1 MKNRKFHFL
10 LRSLRTANGERW
22 TVGRIAETIYVGR
35 SRLNDV
41 FNNAPGQGA
50 MTRPKVV
57 RFLGE
62 HLADKKAELLAALGW
77 DGEGN
82 IREKNGERRAET
94 PHPNPPHWP
103 DRSSARDRHC

>member
-1 MKNRKFHFL
+1 
-10 LRSLRTANGERW
+10 
-22 TVGRIAETIYVGR
+22 
-35 SRLNDV
+35 
-41 FNNAPGQGA
+41 

-82 IREKNGERRAET
+82 IREENGERIAESGDT
-94 PHPNPPHWP
+94 SPHWL
-103 DRSSARDRHC
+103 R